1 VQIQI
6 EGVKKIDIP
15 INMISAV
22 GETKMAK
29 VSDNV
34 ITGLRGYYNKD
45 SNYRNHIET
54 LYTGLEKIRPIDS
67 DINNVLYVE
76 DYIEKGLAIKP
87 SVNTIKQVWT
97 EYRLIYNDKNKT
109 REVKKMKLEEKIE
122 QLDMPTTDSYILNN
136 FDDIFDRLSMKVDG
150 VGKYVEELKDMK
162 QDLDTNITD
171 MEHEKEVFR
180 KEKMDF
186 EAYREA
192 ETKKLEEKEASL
204 KNQMEKIENLVK
216 VFDLKISDIVK

>member
-1 VQIQI
+1 MQIQI